1 MPQRVPTE
9 PSTRLHGFLA
19 SAARVAVLL
28 RRGPSKRVRLIRW
41 DLTTDTFER
50 GRFDGSVA

>member
-1 MPQRVPTE
+1 MPPTVPTE
-9 PSTRLHGFLA
+9 PTTRLHGFVA
-19 SAARVAVLL
+19 AAARVAVLL